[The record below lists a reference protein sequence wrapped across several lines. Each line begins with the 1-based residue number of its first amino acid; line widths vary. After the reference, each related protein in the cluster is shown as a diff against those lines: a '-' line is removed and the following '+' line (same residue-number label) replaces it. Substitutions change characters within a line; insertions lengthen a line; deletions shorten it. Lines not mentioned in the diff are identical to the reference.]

1 MAKVSGKK
9 VAFWFAVVLFLAI
22 VVPPFINVNRY
33 RARIVDSISNAI
45 GRPVS
50 IGSVSLRILPQ
61 PGFDLENIVIG
72 DDPSISAEP
81 ILRADS
87 VTASLRLSSLWR
99 GRLEIAKLSFSYP
112 SLNLVRAPD
121 GHWNIESLL
130 WKAARTPVAPTTAP
144 RPENRRRFPYIEAE
158 NGRINFQF
166 GLVKSVFSFTDAD
179 FALWSP
185 AENEW
190 RMRLEARPVR
200 TDTNITDTGTVRA
213 EGSFHR
219 AEYLRD
225 TPLNLKVAWQHGQLG
240 QVSKLITGHDR
251 GWRGG
256 VDFSA
261 TFRGKPSKL
270 QVVADTGV
278 SDFRRYDIVYGE
290 AMNLFARCSGT
301 FDLGR
306 AELHGF
312 QCQAPVGG
320 SGSLTVSGSIN
331 GLNASSYDI
340 GIAAENIPANAI
352 VALARHAKRDLPIDL
367 SGTGTLVAAMS
378 LHKTAPGKRPTL
390 VGDGAGIDLALHSSV
405 LGPDLKIGRI
415 QLEFGSPARSTLR
428 VHHLFPELPSAEPGR
443 IIGTS
448 TFAVPLSSGPP
459 ALANG
464 WVSPNGYA
472 IRIKGE
478 AEILRLVQVGRALG
492 IAVPK
497 IGTYG
502 SANINLDISGKW
514 VGLPRPSVSGTAR
527 LKSARAEVPGIASP
541 IQIASSDIEFSGDN
555 FSLSN
560 IVAQVGPIKFTG
572 HAKFPRQCFQSEPCI
587 PQLDLQAEELNV
599 DQLNALFNPRLKKR
613 PWYRLFGSSSED
625 TLIPRLQAFGRVS
638 ARRFS
643 VGPLVTAHTSVD
655 FQLDKGTLRLQNLRA
670 DMLGGAQSSQWTVN
684 FGSNTPTYSGTGNV
698 TNIHVAQLAALGKRS
713 WGTGILSG
721 QFEIVFSGWTQND
734 IEDSAKGSASLDWRN
749 GVLRTVA
756 LNGHSPLHFTHF
768 VARVEYESGKL
779 RVMDSRMQA
788 GPVVYF
794 VSGTASAGHELEM
807 QFQREHGPAY
817 KVTGPVQKPQI
828 VEVNR
833 GAQTAERK

>member
-1 MAKVSGKK
+1 MARVSGKK
-9 VAFWFAVVLFLAI
+9 ITLGVAAVLFLAL

-61 PGFDLENIVIG
+61 PGFELENIVIG
-72 DDPSISAEP
+72 DDPSISSEP
-81 ILRADS
+81 MLRADS
-87 VTASLRLSSLWR
+87 VIASLRLSSLWR

-130 WKAARTPVAPTTAP
+130 WKATRTPVAPTTAP

-213 EGSFHR
+213 EGSFRR

-240 QVSKLITGHDR
+240 QDSKLVTGHDR

-256 VDFSA
+256 VDLSA
-261 TFRGKPSKL
+261 TFSGKPSKL
-270 QVVADTGV
+270 HVVTDTSV

-290 AMNLFARCSGT
+290 AMNLFAQCSGT
-301 FDLGR
+301 IDLGR

-320 SGSLTVSGSIN
+320 SGLLTVSGSID

-340 GIAAENIPANAI
+340 SLAAENVPANAI
-352 VALARHAKRDLPIDL
+352 VALARHAKRDLPTDL
-367 SGTGTLVAAMS
+367 SGTGTFMAAMS
-378 LHKTAPGKRPTL
+378 LHKPAQGKKPTL
-390 VGDGAGIDLALHSSV
+390 VGDGSAIDLVFHSSV

-415 QLEFGSPARSTLR
+415 QFELGSPARSTR
-428 VHHLFPELPSAEPGR
+428 RIHHLFPEMPSPEPGR
-443 IIGTS
+443 VIETS
-448 TFAVPLSSGPP
+448 TFTVPLSSGPP
-459 ALANG
+459 ASADG
-464 WVSPNGYA
+464 WVSPKGYSV
-472 IRIKGE
+472 RVKGE

-497 IGTYG
+497 IGIYG

-514 VGLPRPSVSGTAR
+514 AGLPRPSVSGTAR
-527 LKSARAEVPGIASP
+527 LKSARAEVPGITSP
-541 IQIASSDIEFSGDN
+541 IQIASSDVEFSGDN
-555 FSLSN
+555 FILSKM
-560 IVAQVGPIKFTG
+560 VAQVGPIKFTG
-572 HAKFPRQCFQSEPCI
+572 NAKFPRQCLQTEPCI
-587 PQLDLQAEELNV
+587 PQLNLQAEELDV

-613 PWYRLFGSSSED
+613 PWYRLFGSSSEG

-638 ARRFS
+638 ARKFS
-643 VGPLVTAHTSVD
+643 VGSLATTHVSAD
-655 FQLDKGTLRLQNLRA
+655 FQLDKGTLHLQGLSA
-670 DMLGGAQSSQWTVN
+670 DMLGGKQTSQWTVD
-684 FGSNTPTYSGTGNV
+684 FGSDTPTYSGTGSV
-698 TNIHVAQLAALGKRS
+698 TNINVAQLAALGKKN
-713 WGTGILSG
+713 WGTGTLSG
-721 QFEIVFSGWTQND
+721 QFEIVFSGWTQDD
-734 IEDSAKGSASLDWRN
+734 IEGSAKGSASLDWKN
-749 GVLRTVA
+749 GVLRTIV
-756 LNGHSPLHFTHF
+756 LNGNSPLHFTHF
-768 VARVEYESGKL
+768 VSRVEYESGKL
-779 RVMDSRMQA
+779 RMMDSRMQA
-788 GPVVYF
+788 GPSVYF

-807 QFQREHGPAY
+807 QFQRENGPAY

-828 VEVNR
+828 ADLSH
-833 GAQTAERK
+833 GTQTAKRK

>member
-1 MAKVSGKK
+1 MARVSGKK
-9 VAFWFAVVLFLAI
+9 ITLGVAAVLFLAL

-33 RARIVDSISNAI
+33 RARIVASISNAV

-61 PGFDLENIVIG
+61 PGFELENIVIG
-72 DDPSISAEP
+72 DNPSISAEP
-81 ILRADS
+81 MLRADS
-87 VTASLRLSSLWR
+87 VIASLRLSSLWR
-99 GRLEIAKLSFSYP
+99 GRLEIAKLSFNYP

-130 WKAARTPVAPTTAP
+130 WKAARTPSAPTTAP

-213 EGSFHR
+213 EGSFRR

-240 QVSKLITGHDR
+240 QVSKLVSGHDR

-256 VDFSA
+256 IDLSA
-261 TFRGKPSKL
+261 TFSGTPSKL
-270 QVVADTGV
+270 QVVTDTGV
-278 SDFRRYDIVYGE
+278 SDFRRYDIFYGE
-290 AMNLFARCSGT
+290 AMNLFARCSGII
-301 FDLGR
+301 DLGR
-306 AELHGF
+306 AELRGF

-320 SGSLTVSGSIN
+320 SGSLAVSGSVD

-340 GIAAENIPANAI
+340 SLSAENVPANAI
-352 VALARHAKRDLPIDL
+352 VALARHAKRDLPTDL
-367 SGTGTLVAAMS
+367 SGTGTLMAAMS
-378 LHKTAPGKRPTL
+378 LRKPARGKGPAL
-390 VGDGAGIDLALHSSV
+390 VGDGSAIDLTLHSSV

-415 QLEFGSPARSTLR
+415 QFEFGSPARSTLR
-428 VHHLFPELPSAEPGR
+428 VHHLFPELPSSEPGR
-443 IIGTS
+443 VIETS
-448 TFAVPLSSGPP
+448 TFDIPLGSGPP
-459 ALANG
+459 ASANG
-464 WVSPNGYA
+464 WVSLDGYA
-472 IRIKGE
+472 IRVKGE
-478 AEILRLVQVGRALG
+478 AEVLRLVQLGRALG

-502 SANINLDISGKW
+502 NANINLDISGQW
-514 VGLPRPSVSGTAR
+514 AGLPRPSVSGTAR
-527 LKSARAEVPGIASP
+527 LKSARAEVPGIANP
-541 IQIASSDIEFSGDN
+541 IQIASSDVEFSGDN

-560 IVAQVGPIKFTG
+560 MVAQVGPIKFTG
-572 HAKFPRQCFQSEPCI
+572 NAKFPRQCFQAEPCI
-587 PQLDLQAEELNV
+587 PQLNLQAEELDV

-613 PWYRLFGSSSED
+613 PWYRLFGSSSEG
-625 TLIPRLQAFGRVS
+625 TLIPHLQAYGQIS

-643 VGPLVTAHTSVD
+643 VGSLSTAHASAD
-655 FQLDKGTLRLQNLRA
+655 FQLDKGTLHLQDLSA
-670 DMLGGAQSSQWTVN
+670 DMLGGKQISQWTVD
-684 FGSNTPTYSGTGNV
+684 FGSDTPTYSGTGSV
-698 TNIHVAQLAALGKRS
+698 TNINVAQLAALGRKG
-713 WGTGILSG
+713 WGTGTLSG
-721 QFEIVFSGWTQND
+721 QFEIVFSGWTQDD
-734 IEDSAKGSASLDWRN
+734 IEGSAKGSASLDWKN
-749 GVLRTVA
+749 GTLRTIA

-768 VARVEYESGKL
+768 VSRVEYESGKL

-788 GPVVYF
+788 GPFVYF

-807 QFQREHGPAY
+807 QFQRENGPAY

-828 VEVNR
+828 VDLTH
-833 GAQTAERK
+833 GTQTAKQK